1 MITFKSRV
9 DTIKTGQT
17 TGGLTAISPKIKFII
32 RKERERERERRGR
45 TRKGQ
50 VGVEAISFL
59 GDNANVGRHVVV
71 VVVGNDDSVWN
82 QEVQNSR

>member
-1 MITFKSRV
+1 M
-9 DTIKTGQT
+9 
-17 TGGLTAISPKIKFII
+17 
-32 RKERERERERRGR
+32 
-45 TRKGQ
+45 RKGQ

>member
-1 MITFKSRV
+1 MITFKPLV
-9 DTIKTGQT
+9 GTIKTGQT
-17 TGGLTAISPKIKFII
+17 TSGLTAISPKIKFII
-32 RKERERERERRGR
+32 RRERERERRGR

-71 VVVGNDDSVWN
+71 VEVGNDDSVWN

>member
-32 RKERERERERRGR
+32 RKERERERERERM
-45 TRKGQ
+45 RKGQ

-71 VVVGNDDSVWN
+71 VEGGNDGSVW
-82 QEVQNSR
+82 ESRGPKQ